1 MIYIY
6 IYIYMIYMIYYNI
19 MQYNYK
25 HTYISQH
32 ATRRG
37 HLPCPGAET
46 CGCHNITQHTV
57 V

>member
-1 MIYIY
+1 MIY